1 MLYEKIKLE
10 DDEKVITVIRKH
22 WWVIFLHV
30 FSITVIIW
38 FPLFGFFVITRVDLP
53 LMAIDIPAVLSG
65 YQVHLFF
72 LYTVWIFINW
82 IILFNLWTDYY
93 LDLWVVTTKRVIAI
107 DQRGLFSRFVGS
119 FRLDRLQDINI
130 EINGII
136 PTFLNFGTIEAQ
148 TAGDSNQEFRTHN
161 MPDPR
166 GLKALIV
173 KAADERQ
180 RAIYRDTGNQA
191 NL

>member
-10 DDEKVITVIRKH
+10 EDEKIITIVRKH

-30 FSITVIIW
+30 FSVVTMVW
-38 FPLFGFFVITRVDLP
+38 LPLLVYFFITRINLP
-53 LMAIDIPAVLSG
+53 TLAIDIPTILAD
-65 YQVHLFF
+65 YQFHLLFG
-72 LYTVWIFINW
+72 YTVWIFINW
-82 IILFNLWTDYY
+82 MVLFNLWTDYY

-107 DQRGLFSRFVGS
+107 EQRGLFSRFVAS
-119 FRLDRLQDINI
+119 FRLDRLQDVNI
-130 EINGII
+130 EISGII

-148 TAGDSNQEFRTHN
+148 TAGESNQEFRTHN

-180 RAIYRDTGNQA
+180 RATRQNNGPSE